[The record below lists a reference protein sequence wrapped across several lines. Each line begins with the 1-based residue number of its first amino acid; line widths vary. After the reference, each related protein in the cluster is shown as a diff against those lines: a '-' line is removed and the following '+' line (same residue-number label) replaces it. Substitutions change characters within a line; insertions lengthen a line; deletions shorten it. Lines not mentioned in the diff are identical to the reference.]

1 LEVFDSKPGEVVA
14 SQHVPLAQQDR
25 AG

>member
-1 LEVFDSKPGEVVA
+1 VEIFDSKPGEVVA